1 MIKECSDIWLLI
13 ITFAAQNIKQMVL
26 EKKQGTNEKQ
36 KALIS
41 ALKKSSDEEVMAMLI
56 DLKEQGELFYV
67 RTLLEI
73 LSENRS
79 ELLNKALVEYLS
91 DIKLQ
96 DAVKIIS
103 DFVSENYADK
113 DVNDIV
119 VVSWQS
125 RLDFSKHLNPYIQI
139 LINANYKTA
148 FEAFTV
154 IENSI
159 DSLSADE
166 LTQYGST
173 IKKAVQKSN
182 RDKQLLLLEMI
193 SVLEKAKR
201 AIE

>member
-1 MIKECSDIWLLI
+1 
-13 ITFAAQNIKQMVL
+13 MVA

-36 KALIS
+36 KALIN
-41 ALKKSSDEEVMAMLI
+41 ALKKSSDEEIMAMLI

-113 DVNDIV
+113 DVNDILL
-119 VVSWQS
+119 VSWQS
-125 RLDFSKHLNPYIQI
+125 RLDFSKHLDPYIQI

-159 DSLSADE
+159 DSLSANE

-193 SVLEKAKR
+193 SILEKAKR

>member
-1 MIKECSDIWLLI
+1 LIKECSDIWLLI

>member
-67 RTLLEI
+67 KTLLEI
-73 LSENRS
+73 LIENRS

-113 DVNDIV
+113 DVNDILL
-119 VVSWQS
+119 VSWQS
-125 RLDFSKHLNPYIQI
+125 RLDFSKHLDPYIQI

-159 DSLSADE
+159 DSLSANE

-193 SVLEKAKR
+193 SILEKAKR

>member
-41 ALKKSSDEEVMAMLI
+41 ALKKSSDEEIMAMLI
-56 DLKEQGELFYV
+56 DLKEQGELLYV
-67 RTLLEI
+67 KILLEI
-73 LSENRS
+73 LIENRS
-79 ELLNKALVEYLS
+79 ELLNKALIEYLS

-96 DAVKIIS
+96 DAVTIIS

>member
-1 MIKECSDIWLLI
+1 LIKECSDIWLLI

-67 RTLLEI
+67 KTLLEI
-73 LSENRS
+73 LIENRS
-79 ELLNKALVEYLS
+79 ELLNKALIEYLS

-96 DAVKIIS
+96 DAVTIIS

>member
-1 MIKECSDIWLLI
+1 LI